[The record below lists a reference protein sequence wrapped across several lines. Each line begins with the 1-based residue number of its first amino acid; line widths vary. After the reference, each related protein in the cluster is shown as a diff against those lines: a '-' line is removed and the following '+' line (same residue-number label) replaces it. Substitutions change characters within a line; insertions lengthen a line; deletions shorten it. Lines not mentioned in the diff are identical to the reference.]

1 MKASAFAI
9 LVLVLAPAAAAARPA
24 PNVIIVSLDTT
35 RFDHLGVGGLSLPTS
50 PVLDRLARDSYVF
63 TRAQSVIPLT
73 GPAHAT
79 LMTGLYPHTSGA
91 VRNTTP
97 VRDDVTTLAEVLRA
111 DGYAT
116 AAFVSGWTLR
126 SALCRLNRGFDVYD
140 EEMSDRYKVVRMY
153 RPSEQTTDR
162 ALTWLARRDNPTQ
175 PFFLF
180 VHYFDAHDPYEERQ
194 PWSSGFLSD
203 YWARRKSVDPKTAR
217 KLSGYDSEIAFTDRQ
232 LGRLIGA
239 LQDSHALDAS
249 WLIVLSDHGEAF
261 GENGYQHHGRRVHE
275 PAMHIALVIRPPGGL
290 QVARWIDA
298 RVSQIDV
305 LPSLLELLGHNPLPV
320 QGTSMVPLF
329 EGRDVPRPPVR
340 FETFNLWSLRRK
352 KLPSKLG
359 LYDGTMKIVLSPRDD
374 DFEVYDLAR
383 DPQERSNV
391 AAKYP
396 NLEHYRRGLMDWW
409 RASKSRIEEPDLS
422 AEDLERLRQL
432 GYAN

>member
-1 MKASAFAI
+1 MKASVFPFF
-9 LVLVLAPAAAAARPA
+9 VLGLASVAVAGPPT
-24 PNVIIVSLDTT
+24 NVIIVSMDTT
-35 RFDHLGVGGLSLPTS
+35 RFDHLGVGGHSLPTT
-50 PVLDRLARDSYVF
+50 PELDRLARESYVF

-79 LMTGLYPHTSGA
+79 LMTGLYPHASGA
-91 VRNTTP
+91 VRNTTA
-97 VRDDVTTLAEVLRA
+97 VRGDIPTLAEALRA
-111 DGYAT
+111 DGFKT
-116 AAFVSGWTLR
+116 AAFVSGWTMR
-126 SALCRLNRGFDVYD
+126 SALCGLHRGFDVYD
-140 EEMSDRYKVVRMY
+140 EEMSDRYKVVRIY
-153 RPSEQTTDR
+153 RPAEQTTDR
-162 ALTWLARRDNPTQ
+162 ALKWLEARDNPRQ

-194 PWSSGFLSD
+194 PWSSDFLTAL
-203 YWARRKSVDPKTAR
+203 WARRKSVDAKTAR
-217 KLSGYDSEIAFTDRQ
+217 KLSSYDSEIAFTDRQ
-232 LGRLIGA
+232 LGRLIAA
-239 LQDSHALDAS
+239 LKDGNALESS

-261 GENGYQHHGRRVHE
+261 GENGYYRHGRRVHE
-275 PAMHIALVIRPPGGL
+275 PALHIPLVIRPPGGL
-290 QVARWIDA
+290 REARWIDA

-340 FETFNLWSLRRK
+340 FETYNLWSLRRK

-359 LYDGTMKIVLSPRDD
+359 VYDGTMKIVLNPRDD

-383 DPQERSNV
+383 DPQEQTNV
-391 AAKYP
+391 AP
-396 NLEHYRRGLMDWW
+396 SHPGLEHYRRELLDWW
-409 RASKSRIEEPDLS
+409 RASKTRIEEPDLS